1 MEIGFLKEK
10 ILEFFGTGLMSRE
23 SDCRI
28 FKEIGNGK
36 DKEDEFDGWYYRNGT
51 PLSSSIPAYFVK
63 P

>member
-1 MEIGFLKEK
+1 MQKRDDVSENEDKSEVKDKEK
-10 ILEFFGTGLMSRE
+10 N
-23 SDCRI
+23 DND
-28 FKEIGNGK
+28 GNGK